1 MQPNARL
8 FGMFSMFFLNNLPD
22 WHFIGSPGQTPLLL
36 TSPSTPQVRILS
48 SSSFQ
53 IRQPGKPSIQ
63 TECTF
68 EFTLIKQSIIYL
80 SIFIY
85 APFIGPYNHN
95 FKSGP
100 SVINSVPGV
109 FPLVIGPHAFL
120 PPLPPPMGKQERRA
134 RHLQFSSPASAFNSL
149 KHPTPAVPGLVP

>member
-1 MQPNARL
+1 
-8 FGMFSMFFLNNLPD
+8 MFSMFFLNSLPD
-22 WHFIGSPGQTPLLL
+22 WHSVDSPDQTPLRL
-36 TSPSTPQVRILS
+36 TILPTPQVQIPS

-53 IRQPGKPSIQ
+53 FRLPGKPSIQ

-68 EFTLIKQSIIYL
+68 EFTLIKQPAIYL
-80 SIFIY
+80 SIFLN
-85 APFIGPYNHN
+85 APFIGPYDHN

-100 SVINSVPGV
+100 PVINSAPGV

-120 PPLPPPMGKQERRA
+120 PPLPPPVRRQERRA

-149 KHPTPAVPGLVP
+149 KPPTPAVPGLLP